1 MSQSHP
7 TLIFAGG
14 GTGGHIFPAL
24 AIADEVRTVNPNTT
38 IVFVGTKDRIEA
50 RVVPQSGFE
59 FRTIWAAGV
68 QRRLSLNNLLV
79 PLKLVVSLIQSFF
92 VIRRVRPDV
101 VVGTGGY
108 VCGPVL
114 FAASLRGIPT
124 VIHESNSIPGVTTR
138 LLAGRAARVFL
149 GFEDAAKRLKRKDN
163 VQVIG
168 TPTRRGMEGAGRDE
182 GIKTF
187 GLELEKNTVLI
198 FGGSHGASS
207 LNKAILLM
215 VNTFINAG
223 TQVIWQTGSEQL
235 EHIRQQLEERRV
247 GWVGSFIENME
258 LAYAAADVVVCR
270 AGATTIAE
278 ITRAGK
284 AAILVP
290 YPLAAEDHQT
300 HNAMSLV
307 GSGAAVVIRD
317 AELQLRLEPVLMNL
331 VNNKAVRESMA
342 ASSKRLG
349 RPHAGRHVAE
359 YVLQLVLH

>member
-1 MSQSHP
+1 VSQNHP
-7 TLIFAGG
+7 TLIFAAG
-14 GTGGHIFPAL
+14 GTGGHLFPAL
-24 AIADEVRTVNPNTT
+24 AIADEVRAINPNTA
-38 IVFVGTKDRIEA
+38 IVFVGTKERIEA
-50 RVVPQSGFE
+50 RVVPQSGYE

-92 VIRRVRPDV
+92 VIRRVRPNV

-114 FAASLRGIPT
+114 LAASLRGIPT

-149 GFEDAAKRLKRKDN
+149 GFEDAAKSLKRKDN
-163 VQVIG
+163 VQMVG
-168 TPTRRGMEGAGRDE
+168 TPTRRGLEGARRDE
-182 GIKTF
+182 GIKAF

-207 LNKAILLM
+207 LNRAILSM
-215 VNTFINAG
+215 VDTFIDAG
-223 TQVIWQTGSEQL
+223 TQVIWQTGYGQL
-235 EHIRQQLEERRV
+235 EHIRQQLGERRV
-247 GWVGSFIENME
+247 GWVGSFIDSME
-258 LAYAAADVVVCR
+258 LSYAAADVVVCR
-270 AGATTIAE
+270 AGAMTIAE

-284 AAILVP
+284 PAILVP
-290 YPLAAEDHQT
+290 LPHATEDHQT

-307 GSGAAVVIRD
+307 RSGAAEVIRD
-317 AELQLRLEPVLMNL
+317 ADLQLRLESVLMNL
-331 VNNKAVRESMA
+331 VNNKALLGSMA

-349 RPHAGRHVAE
+349 RPNAGRHVAE
-359 YVLQLVLH
+359 YLLQLASH